1 AVITVH
7 DAEGN
12 PVEGVAVTGG
22 WVGIVIRGE
31 TSAKTDAQ
39 GLVRLLSDPVEKMG
53 EVTFCVT
60 SMSGQ
65 NSSYDKS
72 ANIRNCAKL
81 EK

>member
-1 AVITVH
+1 MTVS
-7 DAEGN
+7 
-12 PVEGVAVTGG
+12 GG

-31 TSAKTDAQ
+31 ISATSDAR
-39 GLVRLLSDPVEKMG
+39 GLVRLLSDPVEKTG

-81 EK
+81 EKNR